1 MWVYSASF
9 FCRMGSSG
17 ARKRRVI
24 PSTTRS
30 GERLARYS
38 AGVRCSVARNRALK
52 VLRSA
57 KAVPQGN
64 IGQVVVGDGKIIQG
78 VLEPYPGQV
87 FVKVDADDL
96 LEQGGNVGAVVLGI
110 VSQIFQRQLGGIV
123 FLHILQQPP
132 GDGAPL
138 KILRQG
144 VEVFWLELG
153 AEMDGEQLE
162 GGFGRKLGVWP
173 PCCKMRNSWLA

>member
-1 MWVYSASF
+1 
-9 FCRMGSSG
+9 MGVFG
-17 ARKRRVI
+17 QLFLQDGV
-24 PSTTRS
+24 
-30 GERLARYS
+30 
-38 AGVRCSVARNRALK
+38 VRCEETPCHSVYDPIRGKAGAVFSRCALQRGAEPG
-52 VLRSA
+52 VEGFEVG

-162 GGFGRKLGVWP
+162 SGFGRKLGVWP
-173 PCCKMRNSWLA
+173 ALL

>member
-1 MWVYSASF
+1 MGVFGQLFLQDGVVRREKTPCHSVYDPIRGKA
-9 FCRMGSSG
+9 G
-17 ARKRRVI
+17 AVLSRCALQRGAE
-24 PSTTRS
+24 P
-30 GERLARYS
+30 
-38 AGVRCSVARNRALK
+38 GVEGFEVG
-52 VLRSA
+52 

-64 IGQVVVGDGKIIQG
+64 IGQVVVGDGKIVQG

-87 FVKVDADDL
+87 FVKVDADNL
-96 LEQGGNVGAVVLGI
+96 LEQGGNIGAVVLGI

-173 PCCKMRNSWLA
+173 ALL